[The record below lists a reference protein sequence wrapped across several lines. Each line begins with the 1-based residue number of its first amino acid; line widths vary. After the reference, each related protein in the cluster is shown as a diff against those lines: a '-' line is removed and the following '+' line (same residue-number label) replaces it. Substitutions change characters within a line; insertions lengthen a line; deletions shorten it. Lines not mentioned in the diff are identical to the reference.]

1 MRKIRIAQIGVNQNS
16 HAVDIFKTL
25 GKLPEIFEIVGYA
38 IVEDE
43 RECCA
48 HKLSAYEGY
57 PELTLDEILSDPTI
71 EAVTVETDEIHLT
84 KYATLAV
91 KAGKHVHSEKP
102 GSPSLCDFEELISLV
117 KASDKVFHF
126 GYMYRYNAYLAE
138 LIRDVK
144 AGRLGKIHS
153 VEAQMNCIHE
163 PEVRRWLSA
172 FPGGMTFF
180 LGCHLVDI
188 ILQIQ
193 GEPKRIIPF
202 NRSSSMGGACGDDIG
217 FAVFEYEDG
226 VSFIKTSAVEQG
238 GFLRRQVVVS
248 GEGGTVE
255 LNPIE
260 RYIPEGGGLLV
271 TDRRECI
278 GKVAWMQPGVDSTSQ
293 PQDRYIDMMC
303 AFAAMV
309 RGERENPYTP
319 DYELTLFKATLAA
332 CGEQV
337 D

>member
-1 MRKIRIAQIGVNQNS
+1 MKKIRIAQIGVNQNS
-16 HAVDIFKTL
+16 HAVDIFNTL

-43 RECCA
+43 RERCA

-102 GSPSLCDFEELISLV
+102 GSPSLGDFEKLISLV

-163 PEVRRWLSA
+163 PDVRRWLSA

-193 GEPKRIIPF
+193 GEPKRVIPL
-202 NRSSSMGGACGDDIG
+202 NKSSSMDGKCGDDIG

-238 GFLRRQVVVS
+238 GFLRRQIVVS

-260 RYIPEGGGLLV
+260 RYVGGGLLV

-293 PQDRYIDMMC
+293 PQDRYVDMMC
-303 AFAAMV
+303 AFAEMV

-319 DYELTLFKATLAA
+319 DYELTLFKTTLAA
-332 CGEQV
+332 CGQDDV
-337 D
+337 SL